1 MPHPKNSSLTRRRFL
16 AHSAAAIAST
26 LAAPYLGWVST
37 ASGAAPSK
45 DLRVASFGAN
55 GRAWGDITSM
65 TRVENTTLV
74 AVAEV
79 DSQRLDKL
87 SASFP
92 KTTVYNDWRQLLDQ
106 EAKNLDAVLVATPDH
121 MHAPISMAA
130 MQLGLHVYCEK
141 PMARTLHEARTLRNF
156 AADHHLVTQMGN
168 QVSSASGNRTPVRL
182 LQERIVG
189 DILSVHS
196 INPKSWGRM
205 SPLPGGSDPV
215 PEGLD
220 WDLWLGV
227 GKERPYLKGEF
238 HPSNWRRRIG
248 YGTGTLGDMGCHIYH
263 PWFMGLDL
271 RAPSSIA
278 SLGNA
283 PVDEFSWPTNC
294 KVQYTFP
301 GNKITGK
308 KPYTFT
314 WYDGSQRPPA
324 ELAEA
329 LGDPKNMPKSGSV
342 VIGTEGILT
351 IPHGGSSRYG
361 IFRDGIRSE
370 DPIEPEPSSDHHAG
384 FANAIRGE
392 GDAPISNFDYS
403 GWMTEAVLLGNVA
416 IRVPG
421 ETLQW
426 DGDNLAF
433 PGNKKANAL
442 VKEAPSRH
450 GWEIK
455 GL

>member
-1 MPHPKNSSLTRRRFL
+1 MSQKPRSQSRRRFL
-16 AHSAAAIAST
+16 TRGAAAASAT
-26 LAAPYLGWVST
+26 LAAPYIGWTST
-37 ASGAAPSK
+37 ASGKAPSK
-45 DLRVASFGAN
+45 DLRVASVGAN
-55 GRAWGDITSM
+55 NRAWADISGM
-65 TRVENTTLV
+65 MKVPNTTLV

-79 DSQRLDKL
+79 DSSRTANVVKNFPDTTLYTDWRELLDK
-87 SASFP
+87 
-92 KTTVYNDWRQLLDQ
+92 
-106 EAKNLDAVLVATPDH
+106 EGKNLDALVVATPDH

-130 MQLGLHVYCEK
+130 MQLGINVYTEK
-141 PMARTLHEARTLRNF
+141 PLARTLHEARAMREF
-156 AADHHLVTQMGN
+156 AADNKLVTQMGN
-168 QVSSASGNRTPVRL
+168 QISSATSNRTPVRL
-182 LQERIVG
+182 LRERAIG

-205 SPLPGGSDPV
+205 TPLPDRSDPV
-215 PEGLD
+215 PDGLD

-227 GKERPYLKGEF
+227 GKQRPYLKGEF
-238 HPSNWRRRIG
+238 HPTNWRRRIG

-308 KPYTFT
+308 NPFTFT
-314 WYDGSQRPPA
+314 WYDGSERPPA
-324 ELAEA
+324 EVAEA

-392 GDAPISNFDYS
+392 GDAPISNFAYS

-416 IRVPG
+416 IRLPG
-421 ETLQW
+421 QTLQW
-426 DGDNLAF
+426 DGKNLAF